1 VESLPLIVDSLQEGG
16 CFRSRIVAVPL
27 VPMSAYHQAPA
38 DHGIARLRPFAVGRL
53 PDVLPVPDTAGQG
66 EAA

>member
-1 VESLPLIVDSLQEGG
+1 MSPMDVIP
-16 CFRSRIVAVPL
+16 R

-38 DHGIARLRPFAVGRL
+38 DKGIARQRPVAVGRL
-53 PDVLPVPDTAGQG
+53 LDVLPVPDTAGQG